1 LSLGLP
7 YIAASYDLA
16 SSPPAHRRATVED
29 FTRETAK
36 SMPLRDRPS
45 IPPELIPGFEISLP
59 GPQVA
64 PFVLCSPHSGRVYP
78 RSFLELSRLSPL
90 SLRKSEDCFV
100 DDLFLPVAREG
111 VPLISARFPRAYLDV
126 NREPYEFDPELFIE
140 ALPDYANTQ
149 SVRVAGGLGTIARI
163 VADGEEIYRSKLPLA
178 SGIDR
183 VEQLY
188 IPFHAALA
196 ELCETTRALFGYAI
210 LIDCHSM
217 PSASM
222 APAGGPRPDIVLGD
236 RFGASAD
243 CKITRFLKDA
253 LTALGY
259 EVQMNRP
266 YAGGYI
272 TEHYGR
278 PARDVHAVQIEINRG
293 LYLNEQVLRPTGGF
307 AELQRDLR
315 SLAGPLFNE
324 LPLLLQRRAAAE

>member
-1 LSLGLP
+1 
-7 YIAASYDLA
+7 
-16 SSPPAHRRATVED
+16 
-29 FTRETAK
+29 
-36 SMPLRDRPS
+36 MPLHDRPS
-45 IPPELIPGFEISLP
+45 VPPELVPPFLISMP
-59 GPQVA
+59 VPQVA

-78 RSFLELSRLSPL
+78 RAFLELSRLNPL

-100 DDLFLPVAREG
+100 DDLFVPVAAEG
-111 VPLISARFPRAYLDV
+111 VPLIAARFPRAFLDV
-126 NREPYEFDPELFIE
+126 NREPYEFDPELFLE
-140 ALPDYANTQ
+140 PLPDFANTQ

-163 VADGEEIYRSKLPLA
+163 VADGEEIYRAKLPLA
-178 SGIDR
+178 SGMQR

-196 ELCETTRALFGYAI
+196 ELIETTRRDFGYAI

-243 CKITRFLKDA
+243 CKITRFLKD
-253 LTALGY
+253 LLVGLGY

-293 LYLNEQVLRPTGGF
+293 LYLNELTLRPTTAF
-307 AELQRDLR
+307 AELQRDLK
-315 SLAGPLFNE
+315 SLAAPLFNE
-324 LPLLLQRRAAAE
+324 LPAVLERRAAAE

>member
-1 LSLGLP
+1 
-7 YIAASYDLA
+7 
-16 SSPPAHRRATVED
+16 
-29 FTRETAK
+29 
-36 SMPLRDRPS
+36 MPLRDRPS
-45 IPPELIPGFEISLP
+45 IPPELIPGFDIALP
-59 GPQVA
+59 RPQAA

-78 RSFLELSRLSPL
+78 QAFLALSRLSPL

-100 DDLFLPVAREG
+100 DELFLPVAEEG
-111 VPLISARFPRAYLDV
+111 APLIAARFPRAYLDV

-140 ALPDYANTQ
+140 TLPDYANTQ

-188 IPFHAALA
+188 IPFHAALT
-196 ELCETTRALFGYAI
+196 ELCEGTRARFGLAV

-278 PARDVHAVQIEINRG
+278 PARDMHAVQIEINRG
-293 LYLNEQVLRPTGGF
+293 LYLNEQTLRPTAGF
-307 AELQRDLR
+307 AELQRDLQNI
-315 SLAGPLFNE
+315 AGPMFNE
-324 LPLLLQRRAAAE
+324 IPALLQRRAAAE

>member
-1 LSLGLP
+1 
-7 YIAASYDLA
+7 
-16 SSPPAHRRATVED
+16 
-29 FTRETAK
+29 
-36 SMPLRDRPS
+36 M
-45 IPPELIPGFEISLP
+45 
-59 GPQVA
+59 
-64 PFVLCSPHSGRVYP
+64 
-78 RSFLELSRLSPL
+78 SPL

-100 DDLFLPVAREG
+100 DDLFAPVAAAG
-111 VPLISARFPRAYLDV
+111 VPLIAARFPRAFLDV
-126 NREPYEFDPELFIE
+126 NREPYELDPELFLE
-140 ALPDYANTQ
+140 PLPDFANTQ

-163 VADGEEIYRSKLPLA
+163 VADGEEIYRHKLPLA
-178 SGIDR
+178 SGIAR

-188 IPFHAALA
+188 IPFHAALCD
-196 ELCETTRALFGYAI
+196 LIETTRSRFGYAI

-253 LTALGY
+253 LGGLGY
-259 EVQMNRP
+259 EVHMNRP

-293 LYLNEQVLRPTGGF
+293 LYLDELTLRPTAGF
-307 AELQRDLR
+307 EELQRGPAKPGGFPVQR
-315 SLAGPLFNE
+315 LAGAARASRRGRMSHARGAM
-324 LPLLLQRRAAAE
+324 LPRARMAKLCRALMLQRKKFAPAGSEATAKISLRA

>member
-1 LSLGLP
+1 MSARDCP
-7 YIAASYDLA
+7 
-16 SSPPAHRRATVED
+16 
-29 FTRETAK
+29 
-36 SMPLRDRPS
+36 SM
-45 IPPELIPGFEISLP
+45 PPELLP
-59 GPQVA
+59 PYVVMTSEAQIA

-78 RSFLELSRLSPL
+78 PSFLELSRLSPL

-100 DDLFLPVAREG
+100 DELFAPFSAEG
-111 VPLISARFPRAYLDV
+111 IPLIAARFPRAFLDV
-126 NREPYEFDPELFIE
+126 NREPYELDPELFIE
-140 ALPDYANTQ
+140 PLPDYANTQ

-178 SGIDR
+178 SGLAR

-188 IPFHAALA
+188 IPFHAALCDLIEA
-196 ELCETTRALFGYAI
+196 TRARFGYAI

-253 LTALGY
+253 LGALGY
-259 EVQMNRP
+259 EVHMNRP

-278 PARDVHAVQIEINRG
+278 PARDVHAVQIEVNRG
-293 LYLNEQVLRPTGGF
+293 LYLDELTLRPTAAF
-307 AELQRDLR
+307 DELQRDLR
-315 SLAGPLFNE
+315 SLAAPMFNE
-324 LPLLLQRRAAAE
+324 LPALLERRAAAE

>member
-1 LSLGLP
+1 M
-7 YIAASYDLA
+7 
-16 SSPPAHRRATVED
+16 PA
-29 FTRETAK
+29 
-36 SMPLRDRPS
+36 RDTPS
-45 IPPELIPGFEISLP
+45 IPAELLPPYLVSAPETQI
-59 GPQVA
+59 A

-78 RSFLELSRLSPL
+78 STFVEL
-90 SLRKSEDCFV
+90 FA
-100 DDLFLPVAREG
+100 PVAAAG
-111 VPLISARFPRAYLDV
+111 IPLISARFPRAFLDV
-126 NREPYEFDPELFIE
+126 NREPFELDPELFLE
-140 ALPDYANTQ
+140 QLPDYANTQ

-163 VADGEEIYRSKLPLA
+163 VADGEEIYRHKLPLA
-178 SGIDR
+178 SGLAR

-188 IPFHAALA
+188 VPFHAALA
-196 ELCETTRALFGYAI
+196 ELIEATRRRFGYAI

-253 LTALGY
+253 LTGLGY
-259 EVQMNRP
+259 EVHMNRP

-293 LYLNEQVLRPTGGF
+293 LYLEELSLRLTPGF
-307 AELQRDLR
+307 DELQRDLT
-315 SLAGPLFNE
+315 SLVAPLFND
-324 LPLLLQRRAAAE
+324 LPALLEHRAAAE